1 MQYSRAGMA
10 LAIAFCGTMTGCANL
25 NAVHHVTGLDD
36 NFFHKNKMVA
46 MDAKQRVVISSS
58 ADNGMLRYCAEPSPD
73 AFSVFSASLDASANY
88 KDNVSAGLKQAMAE
102 SGTSLTV
109 RTQSIQ
115 LMRDAMYRLCEA
127 RMNGA
132 LSDADYVDMQSRYQK
147 SMTVLMAIESLAG
160 AVFPP
165 PAILNSQ
172 AAQGGADIPALVNA
186 LKTVQDQKSDKKA
199 ALEKTEAAL
208 KTASDGKADADKA
221 CKADPKSEDCGKKAG
236 FQASVDKETANRD
249 SLKADIAK
257 LDAAEKATSDAIAA
271 GGSGHSATA
280 GGSSTM
286 TVSYQPPSKETVMV
300 LASTVQQMVDHV
312 FQVDADK
319 MCVDVIR
326 KKAATDSAR
335 NEISKITL
343 QDLKESTKPE
353 RKWSGLKSNAIQIM
367 SQTFPVEYM
376 QSDDGGLDAAQKQAR
391 LDEVK
396 KKSLEKVESD
406 FKPYESLYKACSAI
420 VLPQG

>member
-1 MQYSRAGMA
+1 MA
-10 LAIAFCGTMTGCANL
+10 LAIAFCSAIMGGCANL
-25 NAVHHVTGLDD
+25 NAVHNVTGLDD

-46 MDAKQRVVISSS
+46 MDAKQRVVISS
-58 ADNGMLRYCAEPSPD
+58 AEGGTLRYCAEPSPD
-73 AFSVFSASLDASANY
+73 AFSVFSASLDASAKY
-88 KDNVSAGLKQAMAE
+88 KDSVSAGLKQAMAE
-102 SGTSLTV
+102 SGTSLTA

-132 LSDADYVDMQSRYQK
+132 ISDADYVDMQSRYQK
-147 SMTVLMAIESLAG
+147 SMTVLMAIESLTG

-172 AAQGGADIPALVNA
+172 AAQGGADIPALVHA
-186 LKTVQDQKSDKKA
+186 LKTVQDQKADKKT
-199 ALEKTEAAL
+199 ALDKSETAL
-208 KTASDGKADADKA
+208 KAATDGKADADKA
-221 CKADPKSEDCGKKAG
+221 CKADPKAEDCGKKAG
-236 FQASVDKETANRD
+236 FQDTMDKETANRD
-249 SLKADIAK
+249 GLKADIAR

-280 GGSSTM
+280 GGNSTM
-286 TVSYQPPSKETVMV
+286 TVSYQPPSKETVTI

-326 KKAATDSAR
+326 KKAATDAAQS
-335 NEISKITL
+335 ELKKITL

-353 RKWSGLKSNAIQIM
+353 KRWSGLKSNAIQIM
-367 SQTFPVEYM
+367 SQSFPVEYM
-376 QSDDGGLDAAQKQAR
+376 QADSGGLDAMQKEAK
-391 LDEVK
+391 LKEMK
-396 KKSLEKVESD
+396 EKALEKVESD